1 GRCNLGTALNGQ
13 SRILIDQTH
22 TMTSTGQDFSFK
34 GKIVDP
40 NRQLRVTLVW
50 TDAPGSPAASPI
62 MNDLDLRV
70 EYQGV
75 SYLGNNFDG
84 HSSVFGG
91 PADKLNNAESV
102 WLPEGATGDFTIH
115 VIAANLVGDGVP
127 GNSTPLDQDFALV
140 VCNARSEDVSIDSPP
155 VVALTYPAAGQ
166 HLTGGSVAPIAWS
179 ASDDKGIVSQ
189 KVEVSTDG
197 GMTYTVLATLNGGA
211 RSFNWL
217 VPELPTVHARIKATA
232 YDGVNLPVSAAS
244 SADLE

>member
-84 HSSVFGG
+84 HSSVIGG
-91 PADKLNNAESV
+91 PPDKLNNAESV

-115 VIAANLVGDGVP
+115 VIAANLVANGVP
-127 GNSTPLDQDFALV
+127 GNDSPVDQDFALV
-140 VCNARSEDVSIDSPP
+140 VCNAQSEDVSIDSPP
-155 VVALTYPAAGQ
+155 VVSLAHPLGGE
-166 HLTGGSVAPIAWS
+166 HLSGGSVAQIRWT
-179 ASDDKGIVSQ
+179 ASDDRGIVKQ

-197 GMTYTVLATLNGGA
+197 GLTYSVIGA
-211 RSFNWL
+211 LGVIQRSFNWL
-217 VPELPTVHARIKATA
+217 IPEFPTAHARIKITA
-232 YDGVNLPVSAAS
+232 YDGVNLPVSS
-244 SADLE
+244 E